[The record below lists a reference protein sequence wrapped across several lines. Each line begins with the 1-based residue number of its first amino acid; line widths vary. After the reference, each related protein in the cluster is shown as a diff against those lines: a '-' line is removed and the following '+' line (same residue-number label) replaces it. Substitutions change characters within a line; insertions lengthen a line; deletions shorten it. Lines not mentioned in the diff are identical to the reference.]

1 MPVIPERSPEA
12 SPLRFHSPHDPT
24 QLISEEAVEILLPVT
39 LLLKNTGITPSWR
52 IFQGTCFTKEVQ
64 QGLQGKEVELT
75 THHDKAL
82 FDTPDRGVQARIIPC
97 V

>member
-24 QLISEEAVEILLPVT
+24 QLISEEAVEILLTVT
-39 LLLKNTGITPSWR
+39 RLLKKAGITPSWKS
-52 IFQGTCFTKEVQ
+52 FQGTRFTKEVQ
-64 QGLQGKEVELT
+64 KGLQGKEVELT
-75 THHDKAL
+75 SHHDQARS
-82 FDTPDRGVQARIIPC
+82 DTPDRGVQAKSIPC